1 MKPFQ
6 FILLYIM
13 LGTLGP
19 VSKGLASGQRAG
31 GGKRTETERREGEND
46 SLGTRRPSHHT
57 WFLSLCHKK
66 ICGKKCRKRAWEWV
80 DQSSKDKNLEP
91 VSSP

>member
-31 GGKRTETERREGEND
+31 GGKRTERDRE
-46 SLGTRRPSHHT
+46 
-57 WFLSLCHKK
+57 
-66 ICGKKCRKRAWEWV
+66 KRGRE
-80 DQSSKDKNLEP
+80 
-91 VSSP
+91 